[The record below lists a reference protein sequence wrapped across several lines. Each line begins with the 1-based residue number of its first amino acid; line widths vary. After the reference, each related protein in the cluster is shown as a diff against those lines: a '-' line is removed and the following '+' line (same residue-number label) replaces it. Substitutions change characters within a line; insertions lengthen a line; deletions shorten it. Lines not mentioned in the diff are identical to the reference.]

1 MKQMMNP
8 SIARDSLAPEPGQAT
23 TAQHKILLRDALL
36 ARRNALSSQ
45 DKAHADA
52 RLVQRL
58 LDWCAAH
65 AITSLGVYQPIRRE
79 PDLLAAYNALVA
91 LGVHLSLPVVVERD
105 AALEFRVWKPGD
117 VLEKEPL
124 GTLVPPA
131 GTAVVQPQALLVPCV
146 GFNERGYRLGYG
158 GGYYDRTLAA
168 TPRPLAV
175 GVCYG
180 FGRVQFEG
188 QPHDVPLDQ
197 VLTDVD

>member
-1 MKQMMNP
+1 MMNP
-8 SIARDSLAPEPGQAT
+8 SIARDSLAPEPGQAA
-23 TAQHKILLRDALL
+23 TAQHKKLLREALL
-36 ARRNALSSQ
+36 ARRKALSSQ
-45 DKAHADA
+45 DQAYADA
-52 RLVQRL
+52 RLGQRL
-58 LDWCAAH
+58 LEWCNAH

-91 LGVHLSLPVVVERD
+91 LGVHLSLPVVVGPD
-105 AALEFRVWKPGD
+105 AALQFRAWQPGD
-117 VLEKEPL
+117 ALVKEPL

-168 TPRPLAV
+168 APRPLAV

-180 FGRVQFEG
+180 FGRVDFEG
-188 QPHDVPLDQ
+188 EPHDVPLDQ
-197 VLTDVD
+197 VLTDTD